1 MGFAVDTNSKMKMAT
16 LSLRWLARA
25 ASVLSIGLI
34 LMFLIGDSFNPA
46 RVRASE
52 WVGLAFF
59 PVGVATGMIVAWW
72 KEGLGAAITLAS
84 LVAFYGIYGWL
95 MGSNVNSAAFIFFAT
110 PGFLFL
116 ISWLLS
122 RSHLSE
128 VTAQP

>member
-1 MGFAVDTNSKMKMAT
+1 M
-16 LSLRWLARA
+16 
-25 ASVLSIGLI
+25 I
-34 LMFLIGDSFNPA
+34 LLTT
-46 RVRASE
+46 RVRPRE

-59 PVGVATGMIVAWW
+59 PVGVAAGMTVAWW

-116 ISWLLS
+116 ISWLIS
-122 RSHLSE
+122 RNYFSE